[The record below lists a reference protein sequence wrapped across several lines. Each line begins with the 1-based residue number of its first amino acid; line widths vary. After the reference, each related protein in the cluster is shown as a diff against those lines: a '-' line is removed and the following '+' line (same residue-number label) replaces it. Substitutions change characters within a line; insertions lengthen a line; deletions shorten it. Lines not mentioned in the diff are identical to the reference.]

1 MNIIGLDAL
10 VFGVD
15 DIQACSDFLRDY
27 GLQPV
32 DVDSRGGRFEALD
45 GTAVIIRSAD
55 DASLPAAIGP
65 APSIRETV
73 YGVACAADLDVIAD
87 ELGRDRAVT
96 RDASGALHSVDDM
109 GFAIAFQ
116 VSVRREFSAPAD
128 LSNAPG
134 HAPQGRRVIS
144 EATSY
149 KMRQML
155 RLIVMR
161 GTGRKGDAPG
171 YRVGGKTGTAEAAV
185 AGGYDRSRNVA
196 TFAAAFP
203 MDQPRYVVLAMLDSP
218 QGTKETFGWKTAAWR
233 TSTTW
238 PSWRSAR

>member
-73 YGVACAADLDVIAD
+73 YGVVCAADLDAIAD
-87 ELGRDRAVT
+87 ELGRDRPVT
-96 RDASGALHSVDDM
+96 RDANGVL
-109 GFAIAFQ
+109 IAD
-116 VSVRREFSAPAD
+116 E
-128 LSNAPG
+128 
-134 HAPQGRRVIS
+134 
-144 EATSY
+144 
-149 KMRQML
+149 
-155 RLIVMR
+155 
-161 GTGRKGDAPG
+161 
-171 YRVGGKTGTAEAAV
+171 
-185 AGGYDRSRNVA
+185 
-196 TFAAAFP
+196 
-203 MDQPRYVVLAMLDSP
+203 VLAKHDENYMPPEVMQALEQSGMKQQHDAANAAKQASP
-218 QGTKETFGWKTAAWR
+218 AEYAQ
-233 TSTTW
+233 
-238 PSWRSAR
+238 